1 MTIINAEIHTVT
13 NGVISPGFIEF
24 KDGKITCLGEMKDY
38 HGDADVYD
46 AQGAMLLPG
55 FIDAHCHLG
64 MWEDGLG
71 FEGDDGNEDTD
82 PSTPQLRAIDAI
94 NPFDYCFTEAA
105 KNGITTVVTGPGSA
119 NPIGGQM
126 AAIKTYGK
134 CIDHMILKAPLAIK
148 MALGENPKGCYHGKN
163 QTPSTRM
170 ATAAII
176 REQLQK
182 AVRYLADTEK
192 AQSDPDTDPPD
203 YDAKCEALL
212 PLLKNQIKA
221 HIHAHRADDIFTA
234 IRLAKEFQFDYV
246 VIHCTEG
253 HLIASQLAQE
263 DCKIVI
269 GPVLT
274 DRSKPELRNSTTA
287 NAAVLE
293 RVGITFALCTDHP
306 VIPIQYL
313 PLSAMICGAD
323 GFSREKA
330 LRSITI
336 DAAKILELD
345 HLVGSIEV
353 GKHADFALY
362 RRDPITNYERPFQV
376 FVNGEKVE

>member
-1 MTIINAEIHTVT
+1 MNIINAEIHTAT
-13 NGVISPGFIEF
+13 NGIISSGFVEF
-24 KDGKITCLGEMKDY
+24 EQGLITKIGEMKDY
-38 HGDADVYD
+38 HGQSDAVD
-46 AQGAMLLPG
+46 AKGALLLPG

-82 PSTPQLRAIDAI
+82 PVTPHLQAVDAI
-94 NPFDYCFTEAA
+94 NPLDHCFEEAA
-105 KNGITTVVTGPGSA
+105 RNGITTVVTGPGSA

-134 CIDHMILKAPLAIK
+134 RIDDMLLQAPVAIK

-182 AVRYLADTEK
+182 AARYLADLEK
-192 AQSDPDTDPPD
+192 SKSDPESDAPS

-212 PLLKNQIKA
+212 PLLKNKVKA

-246 VIHCTEG
+246 LIHCTEG
-253 HLIASQLAQE
+253 HLIAQELAKE
-263 DCKIVI
+263 RCKVVV
-269 GPVLT
+269 GPILS
-274 DRSKPELRNSTTA
+274 DRSKPELRNATTA
-287 NAAVLE
+287 NAAILE
-293 RVGITFALCTDHP
+293 KAGVMFSLCTDHP

-313 PLSAMICGAD
+313 PLSAVICGAD
-323 GFSREKA
+323 GLTREKA
-330 LRSITI
+330 LRAVTI
-336 DAAKILELD
+336 DAARIIEQEDKI
-345 HLVGSIEV
+345 GSIEV

-362 RRDPITNYERPFQV
+362 RRDPITNYERPLLV
-376 FVNGEKVE
+376 FVNGQQVK